1 MKTDKIDQ
9 PQQLANQQELQDQTN
24 VATELEDHLPPKP
37 HKQRPW
43 WMLLVV
49 VIVLL
54 LGSFGYKHVVSL
66 LPQEEKETETVAE
79 EAKLPVKVVSA
90 QLSNIQAW
98 VFSDGFATAVTK
110 KHLTFQAE
118 GTITYLKK
126 INGRD
131 LREGDFVG
139 KGELLA
145 KVDQRKS
152 NADVTVAAAAQIEAK
167 NQVITAVANLRQG
180 EESVA
185 QAQAELQQAQTNVS
199 FAEADLKRYQEL
211 AAEGAMEQREVDVRE
226 TEYKNAQAAVIAAEA
241 GVRSAQ
247 AQLASAQTQVETA
260 EAGVQSAGARLTQ
273 SSVDREDTEI
283 RAPFNGIISRL
294 NIREGDYWTP
304 QIVNAN
310 ADYQT
315 IIERLPIIIIN
326 PNQFDIDVELPA
338 FQGAKVRP
346 GQRAFILLD
355 TDQNSATARGVGGGD
370 LMAVAREKGAMGTV
384 FSVSPSVSPGER
396 SVHVTIRV
404 SPGIRKLQDGERVSA
419 WIAVQDKDNAVVAPF
434 NAFVFRDQKPSVFV
448 VNQETGKVEQRQ
460 IQPGIEG
467 LTRREIVTGVQ
478 PGELLVTEGTNRLVN
493 GAPVE
498 IVE

>member
-1 MKTDKIDQ
+1 MKTDEV
-9 PQQLANQQELQDQTN
+9 NQTN
-24 VATELEDHLPPKP
+24 DSEPNIPLEDKTKATTELEDNLPPKTP
-37 HKQRPW
+37 KKRPW
-43 WMLLVV
+43 WVLLVV
-49 VIVLL
+49 GIALFA
-54 LGSFGYKHVVSL
+54 GIFGYKHSASF
-66 LPQEEKETETVAE
+66 LPQEEEETATVAE
-79 EAKLPVKVVSA
+79 EAKLPVKVVPA

-110 KHLTFQAE
+110 KHLTFQVE
-118 GTITYLKK
+118 GTINYLKK

-131 LREGDFVG
+131 LREGDFVSR
-139 KGELLA
+139 GELLA
-145 KVDQRKS
+145 RVDQRKS
-152 NADVTVAAAAQIEAK
+152 NADITVAAAAQIEAK
-167 NQVITAVANLRQG
+167 NQVITAVANLRQA

-199 FAEADLKRYQEL
+199 FAQADLKRYQEL

-247 AQLASAQTQVETA
+247 AQLKSAQTQVETA
-260 EAGVQSAGARLTQ
+260 EAGVKSAGARLTQ

-326 PNQFDIDVELPA
+326 PDQFDIDIELPA
-338 FQGAKVRP
+338 FQGARVRP

-355 TDQNSATARGVGGGD
+355 VDPSAATARRVDGAN
-370 LMAVAREKGAMGTV
+370 LMAMARENGAIGTV

-404 SPGIRKLQDGERVSA
+404 TPGIRKLQDGERVSA
-419 WIAVQDKDNAVVAPF
+419 WIAVEDKNNAVVAPF

-460 IQPGIEG
+460 IQRGIEG
-467 LTRREIVTGVQ
+467 LTRREIISGVQ
-478 PGELLVTEGTNRLVN
+478 PGELLVTEGKNRLVN